1 MAAPHVAGTAA
12 LFKAENPHATP
23 QQIIDTTLKSTS
35 KPTTTCH
42 WVTSQGDVDILK
54 EPLLLENPL
63 YLILLLL
70 VLVLLVVLLSKN
82 KTYLVREIA
91 E

>member
-1 MAAPHVAGTAA
+1 MAAPQVVGTAA

-23 QQIIDTTLKSTS
+23 QQIIDMTLKSSS

-54 EPLLLENPL
+54 ESLLFREPPLSYTSTIRVSDTCSP
-63 YLILLLL
+63 
-70 VLVLLVVLLSKN
+70 VVK
-82 KTYLVREIA
+82 K
-91 E
+91 

>member
-1 MAAPHVAGTAA
+1 MAASHVAGTAA

-42 WVTSQGDVDILK
+42 WVTSQGDVDTLK
-54 EPLLLENPL
+54 ESLLFREPRLSYTATTSASATSSP
-63 YLILLLL
+63 
-70 VLVLLVVLLSKN
+70 VVK
-82 KTYLVREIA
+82 K
-91 E
+91 

>member
-1 MAAPHVAGTAA
+1 MAASHVAGTAA

-42 WVTSQGDVDILK
+42 WVTSQGEFDTLK
-54 EPLLLENPL
+54 E
-63 YLILLLL
+63 ILLFREPPLSYTATTSASATSSP
-70 VLVLLVVLLSKN
+70 VVK
-82 KTYLVREIA
+82 KK
-91 E
+91 